1 MGTRFQAS
9 KKVTALFLI
18 MMMVIGSMP
27 GLLTTGGGEVFAA
40 DFSGGDGS
48 VENPYIITSPE
59 ELNAI
64 RDYPDKHYQLAN
76 HIDLTEFLEEG
87 NGLGGSTSWH
97 PIDNFSGSLDGA
109 GHIITGLK
117 IDLSFNSLIGL
128 FGFITA
134 TGSVTAIGLED
145 ISITGLDLVGGIAGR
160 LDGKISNSYTTGT
173 VSGTG
178 YVGGL
183 AGQAVSNSSIKNSYS
198 MAATSGNYGVGG
210 IAGSKH
216 QEVIIE
222 NTYATGHVTGIWYPG
237 GIVGEIGGGSNLIIN
252 NYYDQ
257 ITTGVYSGAGNG
269 KSTEEMQLQTTFAG
283 WDFDQIWFIPPH
295 QYPQLRIFAHAE
307 PVASPDPAG
316 GSVAVGSEVTLTGER
331 ADIEIYYTT
340 NGVTPTRA
348 SSLYDSGTPI
358 VINDDVTIKAM
369 AVYPG
374 KLDSPIM
381 SKSYRIIRSAA
392 PSTVTLEKGT
402 QYGAKLNNVTSLME
416 YKVNNGAFQRIAG
429 TSVDNIPVQQGDKI
443 YVRFLADNENPASY
457 AQELLAAKEHIR
469 LRTAATLTSTIG
481 TVSELGTANESITDV
496 PYSTSLADL
505 RRAITPATNA
515 TFQIYRSDG
524 TTPATEVET
533 GIKVIVTAEDG
544 ATQITYTVT
553 MSALTAITTAAISG
567 VAVPVVGEEPIRRIN
582 ANEYTAS
589 VTWSPEVASRYAQ
602 GETYTATLTITPKRG
617 YGLTGVPADFFTL
630 AGATVV
636 TNSADSGVV
645 TAVFPATELIFSSGS
660 GTKTDPYHIGTA
672 AGLNKVRDFLG
683 SSFKLTADI
692 DLSGYAEGAGWAPIG
707 SDWYSAFEGNFDGN
721 GYTIENLTINGT
733 GSDFTGLFGYIER
746 SATVNNVIL
755 ENIDVGSS
763 RGYVG
768 GLVGA
773 SDGKITNSGVVTGSV
788 SGGDGSYAGGLVGY
802 NFGTMTD
809 SFYEGNLSGTAVVAG
824 GLVGY
829 NEGGTIRN
837 SFAIGSISGLY
848 TGGLVGSNGG
858 NLSHS
863 YFHGSV
869 NGKNVASGLV
879 GANSFR
885 VDNSYATGTVTGE
898 GSLSG
903 LVGMGDGS
911 VSNSFYESEATG
923 QTSLGTALTTAEMK
937 TQASYTD
944 WDFGQIW
951 TMDSAVNNGYPYL
964 RSSELQVTY
973 NGNGEADGEL
983 PIAQTAY
990 VRGDTVSVSG
1000 NTGNLVKTGYTF
1012 AGWNTLADGAGKNY
1026 SEADRFAIT
1035 ASKTLFAKWVS
1046 TSATLTSTIGT
1057 VSTGGTAN
1065 ETLTNIPYGT
1075 TLAALKAVI
1084 TPAADATFE
1093 VYAAN
1098 GTDLATALA
1107 TGSKVIVTAQDG
1119 TTKTTYTVTMQA
1131 GPPEGT
1137 LAQGTHVDTTR
1148 LNGVTAA
1155 MEYKVNNGSYMT
1167 IPAGATFVDNIPV
1180 AAGDI
1185 ISVRTAATQ
1194 GHMASVVQEITVSQ
1208 TDIRP
1213 RSTASTLTSTIGTV
1227 STGGTANETLT
1238 NVSYGTTLASLKA
1251 AITPAAGATF
1261 EVYAANG
1268 TDLATALVT
1277 GSKVVVT
1284 AQDGTTKTTYT
1295 VTVLA
1300 APITPTPVVPP
1311 ATPSTPAKVTSTDGS
1326 LTIPVGS
1333 LGEVSLEDQLT
1344 ITVPVGAVNQ
1354 ELKLTISKWLD
1365 TENVLIHKEVLASSV
1380 YEVLKNISGN
1390 FIKPVTL
1397 TFTFDSSHVKSGQGV
1412 AIFYFDEEKKEW
1424 VEVKGSKTSGNSITV
1439 EVDHFTKFTVLV
1451 VDQATGLPVS
1461 EEGEVTP
1468 VKPEI
1473 SFSDIAGHWA
1483 EASIRQAVKDGIV
1496 NGYDDGTFKP
1506 GKTITRAEFTVM
1518 LMNALQVQEAGAELT
1533 FTDKADIGGWAK
1545 AAVAQAVQAGIISGY
1560 SDGTFRANAK
1570 ITRAEMAT
1578 MIANALG
1585 SSTEANTTTGF
1596 TDDKDIPAWAKASVA
1611 YVKQAGLVQ
1620 GKGNNEFAP
1629 QDPTTRA
1636 EAVTLL
1642 LNLLANN
1649 GK

>member
-27 GLLTTGGGEVFAA
+27 GLLTTGGGKVFAA

-64 RDYPDKHYQLAN
+64 RVYPDKHYKLAN

-117 IDLSFNSLIGL
+117 IDLSFNSLTGL

-183 AGQAVSNSSIKNSYS
+183 AGQAVSNSSITNSYS
-198 MAATSGNYGVGG
+198 MAATSGNSNVGG
-210 IAGSKH
+210 IAGSKYPT
-216 QEVIIE
+216 VTIE
-222 NTYATGHVTGIWYPG
+222 NTYATGPIAATWSQG
-237 GIVGEIGGGSNLIIN
+237 GIVGEYGPSRIIN
-252 NYYDQ
+252 SYYDQ

-269 KSTEEMQLQTTFAG
+269 KSTEEMKLQTTFAG
-283 WDFDQIWFIPPH
+283 WDFDQIWFIRPH

-340 NGVTPTRA
+340 NGETPTRA

-358 VINDDVTIKAM
+358 VINDDVTIKAI
-369 AVYPG
+369 AVYSG

-381 SKSYRIIRSAA
+381 SKSYKIIRSAA
-392 PSTVTLEKGT
+392 PSTATLEKGT

-416 YKVNNGAFQRIAG
+416 YKVNDGAFQRIAG
-429 TSVDNIPVQQGDKI
+429 TSVDNIPVQPGDKI
-443 YVRFLADNENPASY
+443 FVRFLADDENPASY
-457 AQELLAAKEHIR
+457 EQELLAAKEHIR

-524 TTPATEVET
+524 TTPATEVVT

-617 YGLTGVPADFFTL
+617 YGLTGVPADFFTV

-645 TAVFPATELIFSSGS
+645 TAVFPATELIFSGGS
-660 GTKTDPYHIGTA
+660 GTTADPYHIGTA
-672 AGLNKVRDFLG
+672 AGLNKVRDFLK

-707 SDWYSAFEGNFDGN
+707 SDWYSGFEGNFDGN

-733 GSDFTGLFGYIER
+733 GSEFTGLFGYVETG
-746 SATVNNVIL
+746 ATVNNVIL

-763 RGYVG
+763 GGYVG
-768 GLVGA
+768 GLAGA
-773 SDGKITNSGVVTGSV
+773 SGGTITNSGVITGSV
-788 SGGDGSYAGGLVGY
+788 SGGDVSWAGGLVGY
-802 NFGTMTD
+802 NFGTISD
-809 SFYEGNLSGTAVVAG
+809 SFYEGNVIGTAVVAG

-829 NEGGTIRN
+829 NESGTIVN

-858 NLSHS
+858 LLSHS
-863 YFHGSV
+863 YFHGSA
-869 NGKNVASGLV
+869 NGTNVAAGLV

-885 VDNSYATGTVTGE
+885 VENSYATGTVTGE

-944 WDFGQIW
+944 WDFDGIW
-951 TMDSAVNNGYPYL
+951 TIDSVVNNGYPYL

-973 NGNGEADGEL
+973 NGNGEADGAL
-983 PIAQTAY
+983 PIAQTSY

-1000 NTGNLVKTGYTF
+1000 NTGNLVKRGYTF
-1012 AGWNTLADGAGKNY
+1012 AGWNTLADGSGKNY

-1057 VSTGGTAN
+1057 VSMGGTEN
-1065 ETLTNIPYGT
+1065 EMIKNIPRTT
-1075 TLAALKAVI
+1075 TLEA
-1084 TPAADATFE
+1084 
-1093 VYAAN
+1093 
-1098 GTDLATALA
+1098 
-1107 TGSKVIVTAQDG
+1107 
-1119 TTKTTYTVTMQA
+1119 
-1131 GPPEGT
+1131 
-1137 LAQGTHVDTTR
+1137 
-1148 LNGVTAA
+1148 
-1155 MEYKVNNGSYMT
+1155 
-1167 IPAGATFVDNIPV
+1167 
-1180 AAGDI
+1180 
-1185 ISVRTAATQ
+1185 
-1194 GHMASVVQEITVSQ
+1194 
-1208 TDIRP
+1208 
-1213 RSTASTLTSTIGTV
+1213 
-1227 STGGTANETLT
+1227 
-1238 NVSYGTTLASLKA
+1238 LKA
-1251 AITPAAGATF
+1251 AITPAAGASF
-1261 EVYAANG
+1261 EVYQ
-1268 TDLATALVT
+1268 T
-1277 GSKVVVT
+1277 
-1284 AQDGTTKTTYT
+1284 DGTTVATVLATGNKVIVTAEDGVTKVTYT
-1295 VTVLA
+1295 VTVNEAA
-1300 APITPTPVVPP
+1300 APPNSGSVVP
-1311 ATPSTPAKVTSTDGS
+1311 TPAKVISKDGS
-1326 LTIPVGS
+1326 LTLPVGS

-1365 TENVLIHKEVLASSV
+1365 TEKVLIHKEVLASSV
-1380 YEVLKNISGN
+1380 YEVLKNIAGH

-1397 TFTFDSSHVKSGQGV
+1397 TFTFDARNVKSGQGV

-1424 VEVKGSKTSGNSITV
+1424 VEVKGSKTRGNSITV
-1439 EVDHFTKFTVLV
+1439 EVDHFTKFAVLV

-1461 EEGEVTP
+1461 EEGAVTP
-1468 VKPEI
+1468 AKPEI

-1483 EASIRQAVKDGIV
+1483 EASIKQAVKDGIV

-1533 FTDKADIGGWAK
+1533 FTDKAEIGGFAQ

-1578 MIANALG
+1578 MMGKAFGLPLHPNAATSFADDGTIPVWAKSAVAALQERGIVNGTGANAF
-1585 SSTEANTTTGF
+1585 N
-1596 TDDKDIPAWAKASVA
+1596 PH
-1611 YVKQAGLVQ
+1611 KQA
-1620 GKGNNEFAP
+1620 
-1629 QDPTTRA
+1629 TRA
-1636 EAVTLL
+1636 EAIVML
-1642 LNLLANN
+1642 LNMNRE
-1649 GK
+1649 

>member
-27 GLLTTGGGEVFAA
+27 GLLTTGGGKVFAA

-64 RDYPDKHYQLAN
+64 RDYPDKHYKLAN

-117 IDLSFNSLIGL
+117 IDLSYNSLIGL

-183 AGQAVSNSSIKNSYS
+183 AGYAVSNSSIKNSYS

-210 IAGSKH
+210 IAGVKL
-216 QEVIIE
+216 QAVIIE

-269 KSTEEMQLQTTFAG
+269 KSTEEMKLQTTFAG
-283 WDFDQIWFIPPH
+283 WDFDQIWFIRPH

-358 VINDDVTIKAM
+358 VINDDVTIKAI

-381 SKSYRIIRSAA
+381 SKSYKIIRSAA
-392 PSTVTLEKGT
+392 PSTATLEKGT

-416 YKVNNGAFQRIAG
+416 YKVNDGAFQRIAG

-443 YVRFLADNENPASY
+443 YVRFLADDENPASY

-481 TVSELGTANESITDV
+481 TVSEIGTANESITDV

-553 MSALTAITTAAISG
+553 MSAPTAITTAAISG

-645 TAVFPATELIFSSGS
+645 TATFPATELIFSSGS
-660 GTKTDPYHIGTA
+660 GTTTDPYQIGTA
-672 AGLNKVRDFLG
+672 AGLNKVRDFLN

-707 SDWYSAFEGNFDGN
+707 SDWYNAFEGNFDGN
-721 GYTIENLTINGT
+721 GYTIENLTMNGT
-733 GSDFTGLFGYIER
+733 DSDFTGLFGYVETG
-746 SATVNNVIL
+746 ATVNNVIL
-755 ENIDVGSS
+755 ENIDVSSS

-773 SDGKITNSGVVTGSV
+773 SYGNITNSGVVTGRV
-788 SGGDGSYAGGLVGY
+788 SGGDGSYTGGLIGY
-802 NFGTMTD
+802 NLGTISD
-809 SFYEGNLSGTAVVAG
+809 SFYKGNVSGTAEVAG
-824 GLVGY
+824 GLVGF
-829 NEGGTIRN
+829 NDGGTIRN

-848 TGGLVGSNGG
+848 TGGLVGSNSGPI
-858 NLSHS
+858 SYS
-863 YFHGSV
+863 YFHGNV
-869 NGKNVASGLV
+869 DGKNVAAGLV
-879 GANSFR
+879 GASSFR
-885 VDNSYATGTVTGE
+885 VDNSYATSTLTGE

-903 LVGMGDGS
+903 LVGMGGGS
-911 VSNSFYESEATG
+911 VSNSFYESETTG

-937 TQASYTD
+937 TQASYTA
-944 WDFGQIW
+944 WDFDGIW
-951 TMDSAVNNGYPYL
+951 TIDSAVNNGYPYL

-973 NGNGEADGEL
+973 NGNGEVDGAL
-983 PIAQTAY
+983 PIAQTSY

-1000 NTGNLVKTGYTF
+1000 NTGNLVKRGYTF
-1012 AGWNTLADGAGKNY
+1012 AGWNTLADGSGKNY

-1057 VSTGGTAN
+1057 VSTSGTEN
-1065 ETLTNIPYGT
+1065 ETIKNIPRTT
-1075 TLAALKAVI
+1075 TLEALK
-1084 TPAADATFE
+1084 
-1093 VYAAN
+1093 
-1098 GTDLATALA
+1098 
-1107 TGSKVIVTAQDG
+1107 S
-1119 TTKTTYTVTMQA
+1119 
-1131 GPPEGT
+1131 
-1137 LAQGTHVDTTR
+1137 
-1148 LNGVTAA
+1148 
-1155 MEYKVNNGSYMT
+1155 
-1167 IPAGATFVDNIPV
+1167 
-1180 AAGDI
+1180 
-1185 ISVRTAATQ
+1185 
-1194 GHMASVVQEITVSQ
+1194 
-1208 TDIRP
+1208 
-1213 RSTASTLTSTIGTV
+1213 
-1227 STGGTANETLT
+1227 
-1238 NVSYGTTLASLKA
+1238 
-1251 AITPAAGATF
+1251 AITPAAGASF
-1261 EVYAANG
+1261 EVYQ
-1268 TDLATALVT
+1268 T
-1277 GSKVVVT
+1277 
-1284 AQDGTTKTTYT
+1284 DGTTVATVLATGNKVIVTAEDGVTRVTYT
-1295 VTVLA
+1295 VTVNEAA
-1300 APITPTPVVPP
+1300 APPNNGSNSGSVVP
-1311 ATPSTPAKVTSTDGS
+1311 TPAKVTSTDGS
-1326 LTIPVGS
+1326 LTLPVGS

-1365 TENVLIHKEVLASSV
+1365 TENVLLHKEVLASSV
-1380 YEVLKNISGN
+1380 YEVLKNISGH

-1397 TFTFDSSHVKSGQGV
+1397 TFTFDARNVKSGQGV

-1439 EVDHFTKFTVLV
+1439 EVDHFTKFAVLV

-1483 EASIRQAVKDGIV
+1483 EASIRKAVKDGIV

-1560 SDGTFRANAK
+1560 SDGTFRANAN

-1585 SSTEANTTTGF
+1585 SSTEANTTTDF